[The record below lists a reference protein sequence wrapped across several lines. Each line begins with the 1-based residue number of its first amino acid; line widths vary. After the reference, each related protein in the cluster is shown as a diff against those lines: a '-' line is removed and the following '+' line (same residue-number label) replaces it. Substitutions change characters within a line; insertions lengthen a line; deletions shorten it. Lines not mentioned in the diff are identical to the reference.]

1 MHGGGAT
8 VADYQNSKNLPLE
21 YSAKHVA
28 LKDASATG
36 VYLKKYTPKG
46 ATGKKLNISRFST
59 DFLNSLN
66 IFFKYLIY

>member
-28 LKDASATG
+28 LQDASATG

-46 ATGKKLNISRFST
+46 ATGKKLNI
-59 DFLNSLN
+59 
-66 IFFKYLIY
+66 FKF